1 MLKISFKI
9 GIRCILIA
17 VITCTLLVWLS
28 PIFGEDKS
36 SSAYQLRVL
45 PDDTIDILVLGSS
58 HAQYSVNPGVI
69 YTETGYYSFVMGS
82 GCQPMVMSY
91 YNLEEALKTQH
102 PEIVLL
108 DVFTMMP
115 AQSVCYA
122 DGMFYV
128 AGSQLTGKTRVDALS
143 EVDNPEK
150 IQEYIFDIA
159 ITHDRWKN
167 DDFGSEDFIDGMMGY
182 VSQPVKDYVF
192 HHLVPF
198 ERGNTEVSLKEKDLK
213 YLDKIIDLCNENG
226 IRLILMK
233 AACDIDQENY
243 DTLQAIWDYA
253 EEKNVEYLDF
263 LQLAEE
269 IGFTLGMDGD
279 TWHNNVWGSQKVSRY
294 ISNYIVE
301 NGYIYN
307 HQTNETLESVLSG
320 LSAVTARWLFVNNV
334 DIYQLIEFAQKY
346 DVSMV
351 IKYTGTK
358 GWTSFSEYENATL
371 QKLGAKFDFIEQ
383 KEENYYAFIENGDV
397 IIDGNEPLSV
407 NFNNTEIIL
416 DENYIKIGDKEFYNL
431 GELEIIFCG
440 NDFSWFQEMPI
451 NYASE
456 TFWKRG
462 CDSWNCY
469 E

>member
-1 MLKISFKI
+1 MLKISFKM
-9 GIRCILIA
+9 GIRCVLIA
-17 VITCTLLVWLS
+17 IITCLLLVGLS
-28 PIFGEDKS
+28 PIFREDKT

-45 PDDTIDILVLGSS
+45 PDDTMDILVLGSS
-58 HAQYSVNPGVI
+58 HAQYSINPGVI

-128 AGSQLTGKTRVDALS
+128 AGSQLTDITRIDALN
-143 EVDNPEK
+143 EIDDPEK
-150 IQEYIFDIA
+150 VHEYLFDIA
-159 ITHDRWKN
+159 ITHDRWKK
-167 DDFGSEDFIDGMMGY
+167 DEFVLEDTVDGMMGY
-182 VSQPVKDYVF
+182 VSQTTKDSVF
-192 HHLVPF
+192 RHLVSF
-198 ERGNTEVSLKEKDLK
+198 KRGDTEVSLKEKDLK

-226 IRLILMK
+226 IRLILIK
-233 AACDIDQENY
+233 TPCDIDQENY

-253 EEKNVEYLDF
+253 EERNVEYLDF

-269 IGFTLGMDGD
+269 IGFMLGSDGD

-301 NGYIYN
+301 SGYINN
-307 HQTNETLESVLSG
+307 HQTNELLEAVLNK
-320 LSAVTARWLFVNNV
+320 LSAATARWLFVNNI
-334 DIYQLIEFAQKY
+334 DIYQLMEFAQRY

-358 GWTSFSEYENATL
+358 ESTSFAEYESTTL
-371 QKLGAKFDFIEQ
+371 QKLGAQFDFIEQ
-383 KEENYYAFIENGDV
+383 KEENYYAFIENGNV
-397 IIDGNEPLSV
+397 IIDGNEPVSV
-407 NFNNTEIIL
+407 SFNNVEIIL
-416 DENYIKIGDKEFYNL
+416 DEDYIKIGDNEFHDL

-456 TFWKRG
+456 AFWKRG
-462 CDSWNCY
+462 CDTWSCY